1 MGGRR
6 ESLVT
11 RSSDESRE
19 LGRALGRLLEAGDLV
34 ALYGDL
40 GSGKTVLAQGIS
52 VGLGYDGYV
61 SSPSFIV
68 VNEYAGR
75 VPILHVDLY
84 RIHDP
89 AEIEDLGYRELFFG
103 DGVAIIEWAER
114 AREFLPDERLDIR
127 ISIDAPDMRTLVF
140 DARGDRHVRVKSALL
155 KLWRERSQDED
166 AHD

>member
-1 MGGRR
+1 M
-6 ESLVT
+6 
-11 RSSDESRE
+11 SSGESRE
-19 LGRALGRLLEAGDLV
+19 LGRALGRLLKAGDLI

-52 VGLGYDGYV
+52 TGLGYDGYV
-61 SSPSFIV
+61 SSPSFVI

-84 RIHDP
+84 RIHNP

-114 AREFLPDERLDIR
+114 AQELLPDERLDIR
-127 ISIDAPDMRTLVF
+127 ISIDAPDRRTITL
-140 DARGDRHVRVKSALL
+140 DAHGDRHIRVTDAVME
-155 KLWRERSQDED
+155 LWRDRSED
-166 AHD
+166 AASHD